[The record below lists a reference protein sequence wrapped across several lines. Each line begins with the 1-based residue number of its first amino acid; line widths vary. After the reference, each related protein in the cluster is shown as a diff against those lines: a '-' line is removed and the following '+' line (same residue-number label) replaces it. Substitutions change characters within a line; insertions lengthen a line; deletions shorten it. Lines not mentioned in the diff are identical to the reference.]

1 MKENEINEKYLSD
14 RIEIKRRENM
24 ASALNKAAVQF
35 LSKSQKSFEAMM
47 TESVRLIA
55 DVMDLDRVSVW
66 RNFMKTDGM
75 HVSQIYRWDRE
86 SGGTTGTTSIFDDVT
101 YSKLAPS
108 WEKILSCD
116 KTINSPVQMQPPQEA
131 ELLKKYGV
139 ISLFVTPIFI
149 SNDFW
154 GFVLFEDRKKELY
167 FEDDLTELMR
177 SAAFLCA
184 NAVMREDMEQ
194 EISEANKFNRAM
206 LDAAPVGFTIIDE
219 NLNIIDANNA
229 ILEIF
234 KCSKKYY
241 TEHFFELIPEYQP
254 NGDKSSEKITEIIKR
269 TINGENIKTE
279 WTHRTSLGEIIP
291 FEVTLTRTKY
301 KDNFV
306 ALCYQY
312 DLRNIKLMTDELQNK
327 SELLK
332 IRLEQQELISEISR
346 RFVSSDDIKFLIREA
361 IAKLG
366 HYYKVSSVIIYNLEY
381 KNGEASVECQW
392 TSKLK
397 DPRRK
402 NLNTRELIKN
412 SFPERLYDCVT
423 LPILS
428 CTDTRTS
435 SDDVFR
441 DMLAEGV
448 YAFIC
453 APLYVEGMLWGF
465 LAVEQKNS
473 PRVWTDNEKGFV
485 ATTASTIAGAI
496 MLDIYNTKL
505 KDAVTEVTAASKAK
519 SEFLSNMSHEM
530 RTPMNA
536 IINMTIIAK
545 NSYDIERK
553 NYALEKIGDAS
564 THLLGVINDILDMSK
579 IEANKFELV
588 PVEFDFEKMIGQVVN
603 VINFR
608 VEEKHQ
614 TFLVNIDN
622 KIPKILI
629 GDDQRI
635 SQVMANLL
643 SNAVKFTPENGIIS
657 LNTKLIKED
666 DDTCTLQISVTD
678 TGIGISIEHQ
688 KNLFQS
694 FQQAESSTA
703 RNYGGTGLGLSI
715 SKSFVHMMGGKI
727 WVDSEQGKGST
738 FAFTIEVKRGKDNGE
753 EEKTEISQ
761 TNDFEN
767 FKDRKIL
774 LAEDM
779 EINREIV
786 MMLLEPANLKIDC
799 AVNGVQAVEMFTE
812 DPQKYD
818 LILMDVHMPGM
829 DGYEAT
835 RQIRVHEEELRS
847 KLLSYKKIPIIA
859 MTANVFKEDIDNCMK
874 AGMDDHIGKP
884 LDFEIV
890 MKKLRNFITNS

>member
-1 MKENEINEKYLSD
+1 MKENDINEKHLTDYT
-14 RIEIKRRENM
+14 ETERRENI
-24 ASALNKAAVQF
+24 ASVLNKVAVQF
-35 LSKSQKSFEAMM
+35 LSHSQKSFEAMM
-47 TESVRLIA
+47 TEGVRLIA

-66 RNFMKTDGM
+66 RNFMKTGEM

-86 SGGTTGTTSIFDDVT
+86 SGGTTNTTPVFNDVT
-101 YSKLAPS
+101 YSKLTPS
-108 WEKILSCD
+108 WEKILLCD
-116 KTINSPVQMQPPQEA
+116 KTINSPVRMQPPQEA
-131 ELLKKYGV
+131 ELLGKYGV
-139 ISLFVTPIFI
+139 ISLFAAPIFI
-149 SNDFW
+149 SNNFW
-154 GFVLFEDRKKELY
+154 GFVLFEDRKKERY

-184 NAVMREDMEQ
+184 NAVIREDMQKEL
-194 EISEANKFNRAM
+194 SEANKFNRVM

-229 ILEIF
+229 ILEVF
-234 KCSKKYY
+234 NCDKKYY
-241 TEHFFELIPEYQP
+241 TEHFFDLTPEYQP
-254 NGDKSSEKITEIIKR
+254 NGDKSSEKIIEVIKR
-269 TINGENIKTE
+269 TIKGENLKIE
-279 WTHRTSLGEIIP
+279 WTHRTLSGELIP

-301 KDNFV
+301 KDNYV

-312 DLRNIKLMTDELQNK
+312 DLRNIKLMTNELQNQ

-332 IRLEQQELISEISR
+332 IRLEQQELVSEISR
-346 RFVSSDDIKFLIREA
+346 RFVSSSDIKLLIKEA

-366 HYYKVSSVIIYNLEY
+366 HYYKVSSVIIYNLDY
-381 KNGEASVECQW
+381 KSGEASVECQW
-392 TSKLK
+392 ISKLK
-397 DPRRK
+397 DPHRK

-428 CTDTRTS
+428 CPDTRNS
-435 SDDVFR
+435 NDEVFR
-441 DMLAEGV
+441 DVLAEGV

-453 APLYVEGMLWGF
+453 APLYVEGILWGF
-465 LAVEQKNS
+465 LAVEQKNN
-473 PRVWTDNEKGFV
+473 PRIWTDNEKNFV
-485 ATTASTIAGAI
+485 AATASTIAGAI

-505 KDAVTEVTAASKAK
+505 KDAVTDVTAASKAK

-545 NSYDIERK
+545 NSYDVERK

-579 IEANKFELV
+579 IEAKKFELV

-614 TFLVNIDN
+614 TFLVNIDSE
-622 KIPKILI
+622 IPKMLI

-635 SQVMANLL
+635 SQIIANLL
-643 SNAVKFTPENGIIS
+643 SNAVKFTPESGIIS
-657 LNTKLIKED
+657 LNAKLTNENEN
-666 DDTCTLQISVTD
+666 TCTLQISVTD
-678 TGIGISIEHQ
+678 TGIGISKEHQ

-715 SKSFVHMMGGKI
+715 SKSFVYMMGGKI
-727 WVDSEQGKGST
+727 WVESEQGKGST
-738 FAFTIEVKRGKDNGE
+738 FAFTIEVKRGKDSGAD
-753 EEKTEISQ
+753 EKAEISQ
-761 TNDFEN
+761 TKDYEN
-767 FKDRKIL
+767 FTGKRIL

-786 MMLLEPANLKIDC
+786 LMLLEPANLEIDC
-799 AVNGVQAVEMFTE
+799 AVNGVQAVEMYIK
-812 DPQKYD
+812 DPKKYD

-835 RQIRVHEEELRS
+835 RQIRGYEANS
-847 KLLSYKKIPIIA
+847 KSQLQSYRRIPIIA
-859 MTANVFKEDIDNCMK
+859 MTANVFKEDINNCIK

-884 LDFEIV
+884 LDFDIV
-890 MKKLRNFITNS
+890 IKKLQNFFQNS